1 MKGACPCKW
10 SQNGGMSSEDRP
22 PDPIPCCSQQAANK
36 WGKGEEVPL
45 KKKCYSL
52 PKSLV
57 SSARPRLSK
66 LSR

>member
-45 KKKCYSL
+45 KKKML
-52 PKSLV
+52 FFAKV
-57 SSARPRLSK
+57 SCLLSQTPAF
-66 LSR
+66 